1 MADSVAD
8 VVVVGV
14 GGVGSAAL
22 WRLAARGVRVVGVD
36 RFVPGHAFGSSHGQ
50 TRVYRKAYFEHP
62 DYVPLATHAEALWGE
77 LEVASGQPL
86 RRRTGVL
93 QFGPPSGVVVPGVL
107 QSARLHGL
115 RVERLSASEAR
126 ARFAGFAA
134 PDGFDAV
141 FEPDGGVLYVEAC
154 VRAATAVACELGA
167 TLLAGRTV
175 ERVIEDGDGLR
186 VETSHEQI
194 RCRHVLLTPGA
205 WAPGLLADLGVPLR
219 VARKVMVWYAP
230 QTAGPSPYDAA
241 AGCPAFL
248 YELPHGI
255 FYGCPAEGERG
266 VKVAEH
272 TGGTSLIDPLTLD
285 RALHAADE
293 APLRA
298 FVETHLPGLGRA
310 DLRHHEA
317 CMYTLTPDQHFVVGG
332 HPARPGIS
340 VACGLSGHGFKFA
353 SALGDVLAA
362 LAMGE
367 APPVGIEAFRPDRP
381 AVCG

>member
-1 MADSVAD
+1 MVSSAD

-77 LEVASGQPL
+77 LEVASGQTL

-93 QFGPPSGVVVPGVL
+93 QLGPPGGVVVPGVL
-107 QSARLHGL
+107 ESARRFGL
-115 RVERLSASEAR
+115 PVEALDAR
-126 ARFAGFAA
+126 AVSARFPGFAV
-134 PDGFDAV
+134 PDGLAAV
-141 FEPDGGVLYVEAC
+141 FEPGGGVLYVEAC

-167 TLLAGRTV
+167 TLLAGRSV
-175 ERVIEDGDGLR
+175 ERVVSDGQGLV
-186 VETSHEQI
+186 VETSQERI

-205 WAPGLLADLGVPLR
+205 WAPDLLADLDVPFR
-219 VARKVMVWYAP
+219 VARKLLLWY
-230 QTAGPSPYDAA
+230 GPERPGPTRYDVG

-255 FYGCPAEGERG
+255 FYGCPAEGEHG

-272 TGGTSLIDPLTLD
+272 TGGATITDPLALD
-285 RALHAADE
+285 RSLHEADE
-293 APLRA
+293 VPLRA
-298 FVETHLPGLGRA
+298 FVQTHLPALGRA
-310 DLRHHEA
+310 ALRHHEA
-317 CMYTLTPDQHFVVGG
+317 CMYTLTPDEHFVVGA
-332 HPARPGIS
+332 HPTRPGVS
-340 VACGLSGHGFKFA
+340 SACGLSGHGFKFA

-367 APPVGIEAFRPDRP
+367 PPPVSIEAFRPDR
-381 AVCG
+381 ASLRG